1 MSGVYVLSYSK
12 KNVRTVTKKGFK
24 RRGIR
29 FYLYVALRIIKGEQV
44 EVIEI
49 WKIVYYQLLSL
60 FTIRKS

>member
-49 WKIVYYQLLSL
+49 
-60 FTIRKS
+60 